1 MQSRSGYPLTA
12 PSFRNAHYRNR
23 LNCRTR
29 RFDGVGTRSHDQ
41 IVGDARQY
49 RGQPGQPLRM
59 TVRIDRFD
67 REVFAFNPSQLPQA
81 LAETIDVGV
90 RCDGEPANARTLGL
104 RTRRHRPRN
113 RRAAEQRYE
122 LAPLQLCS
130 HSITS
135 SAATSNLS
143 GTVRP
148 SAWAV
153 LKLRVVSYLLGAC
166 TGRSAGLAPRRMR
179 ST

>member
-49 RGQPGQPLRM
+49 RGQPRQPLRM

-90 RCDGEPANARTLGL
+90 RCDGEPANARTFGL
-104 RTRRHRPRN
+104 RPRRQRPR
-113 RRAAEQRYE
+113 RRATEQGYQ
-122 LAPLQLCS
+122 LAPSYVGHGLPLGTRCAS
-130 HSITS
+130 LPHAEVAPEGTS
-135 SAATSNLS
+135 RS
-143 GTVRP
+143 
-148 SAWAV
+148 
-153 LKLRVVSYLLGAC
+153 LGW
-166 TGRSAGLAPRRMR
+166 T
-179 ST
+179 

>member
-1 MQSRSGYPLTA
+1 
-12 PSFRNAHYRNR
+12 NR

-49 RGQPGQPLRM
+49 RGQPGQPIRM

-90 RCDGEPANARTLGL
+90 RCDGEPANARAFGL
-104 RTRRHRPRN
+104 RARRKWPR
-113 RRAAEQRYE
+113 RRGAADQRYE
-122 LAPLQLCS
+122 LAAP

-135 SAATSNLS
+135 SAATCNVS
-143 GTVRP
+143 GTFRP
-148 SAWAV
+148 SAFAV
-153 LKLRVVSYLLGAC
+153 FRLMTSSNLVGCK
-166 TGRSAGLAPRRMR
+166 TGNSAGLSPLRIAPA
-179 ST
+179 